1 MFGPLSVSER
11 ARVRASARDAAMPDR
26 HYASKHMI
34 ERARQLRRA
43 ETPPEDL
50 LWLALR
56 NGQVGGMKFRR
67 QHPIGPYVVDF
78 FCHSAKLVVEVDG
91 MSHDD
96 KMAQDAA
103 KSKLIETQGLR
114 LLRVTNE
121 DVMHDLDAVTREIAR
136 LCGVPWD

>member
-1 MFGPLSVSER
+1 MIDR
-11 ARVRASARDAAMPDR
+11 ARTL
-26 HYASKHMI
+26 
-34 ERARQLRRA
+34 RQI

-56 NGQVGGMKFRR
+56 NGQIGGMKFRR
-67 QHPIGPYVVDF
+67 QHPVGPYVVDF

-96 KMAQDAA
+96 QAA
-103 KSKLIETQGLR
+103 ADIERSKHLESQGLR
-114 LLRVTNE
+114 ILRVTNE
-121 DVMHDLDAVTREIAR
+121 DVMRDLDAVTRQIAR